1 MAKKSAKSKGFRKQN
16 TKKPYLSKRDIVL
29 LCLLVAAVAVG
40 AFFLFRYDDGALKVQ
55 DGKVVADGDNWLI
68 VNGAGT
74 RGGTRY
80 FKLGEMGEIDG
91 YAREADSI
99 ATDVNIPQYVFSSE
113 AGDAAVDTISVTT
126 SHNSAAPLAKYGT
139 SMLAELKGNEVGELQ
154 SGELSGRDAQYFFY
168 TTSPVETDAA
178 EETAETGEAE
188 AEETAEAG
196 TEEAAEDEAEETAAE
211 TEEADEAEAEE
222 EAEEAAKPYRKS
234 LNGYIDASHDS
245 CIVIH
250 IESGADDPEAFP
262 ADGDMIAALEQAI
275 AAVTLE
281 DAKK

>member
-16 TKKPYLSKRDIVL
+16 AKKPYLSKRDIVL
-29 LCLLVAAVAVG
+29 LCVLVAAVAVG

-91 YAREADSI
+91 YAREATSLS
-99 ATDVNIPQYVFSSE
+99 TDANIPQYVFTPE
-113 AGDAAVDTISVTT
+113 AEDAAIDTISITS
-126 SHNSAAPLAKYGT
+126 SHNEAAPLAKYGV

-154 SGELSGRDAQYFFY
+154 SAELSGRDTQYFFY

-178 EETAETGEAE
+178 EETTEAESEEAPEAE
-188 AEETAEAG
+188 AETA
-196 TEEAAEDEAEETAAE
+196 TEAEP
-211 TEEADEAEAEE
+211 EADAENNAD
-222 EAEEAAKPYRKS
+222 AEEAAKPYHKS
-234 LNGYIDASHDS
+234 LNGYIDAAHGG
-245 CIVIH
+245 CVVIH

-262 ADGDMIAALEQAI
+262 ADEDMIAALEQAV
-275 AAVTLE
+275 ASVTLE
-281 DAKK
+281 EAKK